1 MTIEYDRDTL
11 VVEQN
16 NFATK
21 TVNAYICYELNTL
34 KEILLTI
41 LHSKWLVWSDIVK
54 VIDWVKLVY
63 SGYAT
68 AFDRL
73 DLLNFGNDSLVLIRV
88 QF

>member
-16 NFATK
+16 NYATK

-41 LHSKWLVWSDIVK
+41 LH
-54 VIDWVKLVY
+54 
-63 SGYAT
+63 
-68 AFDRL
+68 
-73 DLLNFGNDSLVLIRV
+73 
-88 QF
+88 